1 VAEIP
6 RNGKK
11 LYKMVK
17 EGNEVNVVEE
27 VLTLDQLH

>member
-6 RNGKK
+6 RNGKE
-11 LYKMVK
+11 LYKMVR

-27 VLTLDQLH
+27 ALILDQLH